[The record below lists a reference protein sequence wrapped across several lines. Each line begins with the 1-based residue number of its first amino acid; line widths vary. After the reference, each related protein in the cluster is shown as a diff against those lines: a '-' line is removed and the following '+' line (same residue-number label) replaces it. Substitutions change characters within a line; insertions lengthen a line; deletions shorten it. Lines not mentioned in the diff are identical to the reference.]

1 MFKIKVYTLQVGAR
15 SLSKLGRIGEKV
27 AQNVAQ
33 LPFNRS
39 LDRVNAIH
47 AQLTPN
53 HFPHD
58 AGEFAGRG
66 GGGGVDVAADSP
78 RKRASSAAL
87 LALFSGLS
95 GSVAN
100 SDAIRSP
107 SAVLPLGYS
116 LITCSIRIFSSC
128 VETLPEAGKIT
139 PHRRWRGRGGG
150 GDGEIPEDRGEEIK
164 TRQRANAECAG
175 SGALTR
181 RRSELLEAAREATGG
196 R

>member
-1 MFKIKVYTLQVGAR
+1 MFKIKVQTLQVGAR

-66 GGGGVDVAADSP
+66 GGVCLSIVRVVRFNKHDRIRRPRPAAEAEAELTLPRTRHANGLPPRLSWPCCAGCWDSVP
-78 RKRASSAAL
+78 TPLRSGPPDPSCL
-87 LALFSGLS
+87 L
-95 GSVAN
+95 
-100 SDAIRSP
+100 DTRS
-107 SAVLPLGYS
+107 S
-116 LITCSIRIFSSC
+116 LI
-128 VETLPEAGKIT
+128 A
-139 PHRRWRGRGGG
+139 
-150 GDGEIPEDRGEEIK
+150 
-164 TRQRANAECAG
+164 
-175 SGALTR
+175 
-181 RRSELLEAAREATGG
+181 
-196 R
+196 